1 MMQFSAK
8 TTDYQ
13 HNLMLN
19 ICDADILERHLVDGD
34 LHMHMSKGCYG
45 ERLVGW
51 KEAEDLLEKS
61 LIINMVGEKIVRLA
75 IEIGVGSEAGIR
87 TISGIPFLIVF
98 K

>member
-8 TTDYQ
+8 IIDYQ

-19 ICDADILERHLVDGD
+19 ICDADILERHLIQGD
-34 LHMHMSKGCYG
+34 LHMHISKSCYG

-51 KEAEDLLEKS
+51 KEAEELLEKS
-61 LIINMVGEKIVRLA
+61 SIINMAGEKIVRLA
-75 IEIGVGSEAGIR
+75 IEIGVGSEAGTR
-87 TISGIPFLIVF
+87 TVSDIPFLIVF

>member
-1 MMQFSAK
+1 MMQFSVK
-8 TTDYQ
+8 MTDYQ

-19 ICDADILERHLVDGD
+19 ICDADILERRLTDGD
-34 LHMHMSKGCYG
+34 LRMHISKGCYG
-45 ERLVGW
+45 GNLVGW

-61 LIINMVGEKIVRLA
+61 SIINMAGEKIVRLS

-87 TISGIPFLIVF
+87 TISDVPFLIVF